1 MLKQRNNIF
10 LTLFLIVVF
19 LSQDMASVWTKD
31 LINLAFVT
39 VAGVVQMQIV
49 PNWLVI
55 TIVITVACVTM
66 VLAFVNHLLRVNFV
80 KNQRAILNAFMAH
93 VIINL
98 LLVLVNQHGRAMYA
112 IKKYAVN
119 TAIGNKQWTTAKV
132 DVNVVWAGVAMIAT
146 QRLCVCLER
155 VPMVDIVVKVKD
167 VFVLMTLLV
176 QHANKLF
183 VQMHAADM
191 EHAIQ
196 IHLHVIAMNCTMVC
210 CVAKGQIFGR
220 RLMLCWPWKN

>member
-1 MLKQRNNIF
+1 
-10 LTLFLIVVF
+10 
-19 LSQDMASVWTKD
+19 
-31 LINLAFVT
+31 
-39 VAGVVQMQIV
+39 
-49 PNWLVI
+49 
-55 TIVITVACVTM
+55 
-66 VLAFVNHLLRVNFV
+66 
-80 KNQRAILNAFMAH
+80 
-93 VIINL
+93 
-98 LLVLVNQHGRAMYA
+98 
-112 IKKYAVN
+112 
-119 TAIGNKQWTTAKV
+119 
-132 DVNVVWAGVAMIAT
+132 MIAT

-183 VQMHAADM
+183 VQMHAAGM

-220 RLMLCWPWKN
+220 RLMLC